1 MARHPRTRSIR
12 TRLRRSLVTAV
23 VTALCAAAVPLLAA
37 SPSAAA
43 DGGSPWTRTWGTAMG
58 TAGPASRT
66 GVAGRQTLRMV
77 VHTSIAGSAARIQL
91 VNTFS
96 REPVT
101 IGHATLAH
109 QDRGAGAAAAP
120 VTLTF
125 GGGRRGTVIG
135 PGGSVLSDPAAFRV
149 KADENLLVSVYLPET
164 VRTAPFHAYT
174 LTTSYASAPGD
185 AADHASDTGGG
196 GFPTRFPFWAFLGGV
211 DVRPTRGGGTV
222 VLLGDSQTDGGHTT
236 PDTDRRLPDDYARA
250 LQARPRPM
258 GVVNAGISANHLL
271 RGTEPAE
278 SGQSALLR
286 FDRDVLAQPNVRSVV
301 LFEGVND
308 IIFADAGSAELVA
321 GIRRLATRA
330 HAAGLTFAAATVPPF
345 RGYENAYT
353 PARERVRQEVNAYL
367 RATRDIDSV
376 VDFDEAS
383 RDPLDPTRLFAA
395 YYNRGGDRLHFGD
408 NGSQAL
414 SDALLPAP
422 VPARVPLGHTQ
433 TTAADVTGDGIP
445 DVLAAD
451 REDDLYL
458 WPGNPDVDDARHG
471 DGTFAARPRRLTGG
485 WEFTQ
490 TVAADFTGDGKA
502 DLIAKDDSDTL
513 HLWTGNGDGTFSRPR
528 TLTHGWHFTRT
539 TAGDVTGDGIP
550 DLVAADADGTL
561 RVWPG
566 EGNGTFGRPRV
577 LMRGLHVTRT
587 RAGDFTGDG
596 RTDLVAVDEH
606 GALLLWAGKGDGT
619 FARPRR
625 IADGRRLSELTPLA
639 LRTGGIA
646 HLMARDDTT
655 GVLKEWRNTGDGGL
669 SRPLRLTGGW

>member
-1 MARHPRTRSIR
+1 M
-12 TRLRRSLVTAV
+12 TAV

-37 SPSAAA
+37 SPGAAA
-43 DGGSPWTRTWGTAMG
+43 GAASSWTRTWGTAMG

-101 IGHATLAH
+101 IGHATLAR

-125 GGGRRGTVIG
+125 GGGGRSTVIG
-135 PGGSVLSDPAAFRV
+135 PGGSVSSDPAAFRV
-149 KADENLLVSVYLPET
+149 KADENLLVSVYLPQT

-185 AADHASDTGGG
+185 AADHAADIGGG
-196 GFPTRFPFWAFLGGV
+196 GLPTRFPFWAFLGGV
-211 DVRPTRGGGTV
+211 DVRAPHSGGTV

-286 FDRDVLAQPNVRSVV
+286 FDRDVLDQPNVRSVV

-308 IIFADAGSAELVA
+308 IIFADAGGAELIA

-330 HAAGLTFAAATVPPF
+330 HAAGLTFAAATIPPF
-345 RGYENAYT
+345 RGYENAWT
-353 PARERVRQEVNAYL
+353 PARERARQQVNAYL
-367 RATRDIDSV
+367 RTTRDVDSAA
-376 VDFDEAS
+376 DFDEAS

-422 VPARVPLGHTQ
+422 APPRVTLNFTQ

-445 DVLAAD
+445 DVIAAD
-451 REDDLYL
+451 RRNDLYL
-458 WPGNPDVDDARHG
+458 WPGNTDVDDARHG

-490 TVAADFTGDGKA
+490 TVAADFTGDGRT
-502 DLIAKDDSDTL
+502 DLIAKDSSDTL

-528 TLTHGWHFTRT
+528 TLTGGWHFTQT

-550 DLVAADADGTL
+550 DLVAVDAGGTL

-566 EGNGTFGRPRV
+566 EGNGTFGRPRK
-577 LMRGLHVTRT
+577 LMDGWHATRT

-596 RTDLVAVDEH
+596 RTDLVAVDGH
-606 GALLLWAGKGDGT
+606 GALLLWAGNGDGT

-625 IADGRRLSELTPLA
+625 IADARHLSEITPLA

-655 GVLKEWRNTGDGGL
+655 GVLKERPNTGDAALG
-669 SRPLRLTGGW
+669 RPLRLTGGW

>member
-1 MARHPRTRSIR
+1 MARHFRTRLTR

-23 VTALCAAAVPLLAA
+23 VAALCAAAVPLLAA
-37 SPSAAA
+37 PGAAA
-43 DGGSPWTRTWGTAMG
+43 GAGSSWTRTWGTAMG

-77 VHTSIAGSAARIQL
+77 VHTSVAGSAARIQL

-101 IGHATLAH
+101 IGHATLARRA
-109 QDRGAGAAAAP
+109 RGAGAAAAP

-125 GGGRRGTVIG
+125 GGGGRSTVIR
-135 PGGSVLSDPAAFRV
+135 PGGSVLSDPAAFPV
-149 KADENLLVSVYLPET
+149 KADENLLVSVHLPQP

-185 AADHASDTGGG
+185 AADHAGDTAGG

-211 DVRPTRGGGTV
+211 DVRAPHSGGTV

-286 FDRDVLAQPNVRSVV
+286 FDRDVLAQPDVRSVV

-308 IIFADAGSAELVA
+308 ILFADAGSAELVA
-321 GIRRLATRA
+321 GIRQLAARA
-330 HAAGLTFAAATVPPF
+330 HAAGLTFAAATIPPF
-345 RGYENAYT
+345 RGYENAWT
-353 PARERVRQEVNAYL
+353 PARERVRQQVNAYL
-367 RATRDIDSV
+367 RTTRDIDSA
-376 VDFDEAS
+376 VDFDEAA

-414 SDALLPAP
+414 SDTLLPAP
-422 VPARVPLGHTQ
+422 VPPRVSLDFTQ
-433 TTAADVTGDGIP
+433 TTAGDVTGDGIP
-445 DVLAAD
+445 DVIAAD
-451 REDDLYL
+451 RKHDLYL
-458 WPGNPDVDDARHG
+458 WPGNTDVDDARHG
-471 DGTFAARPRRLTGG
+471 DGTLAARPRRLTGG

-490 TVAADFTGDGKA
+490 TVAADFTGDGRT
-502 DLIAKDDSDTL
+502 DLIAKDASDTL
-513 HLWTGNGDGTFSRPR
+513 HLWPGNGDGTFGRPR
-528 TLTHGWHFTRT
+528 PLTGGWRFTQT
-539 TAGDVTGDGIP
+539 TAGDVTGDGVP
-550 DLVAADADGTL
+550 DLVAAGADGVL

-566 EGNGTFGRPRV
+566 EGDGTFGRPRR
-577 LMRGLHVTRT
+577 LMGGWRFTGT

-596 RTDLVAVDEH
+596 RTDLVAVDRR
-606 GALLLWAGKGDGT
+606 GVLLLWAGEGHGT
-619 FARPRR
+619 FARPRA
-625 IADGRRLSELTPLA
+625 IADARRLSEITPLA

-646 HLMARDDTT
+646 HLMARDDAT
-655 GVLKEWRNTGDGGL
+655 GVLKEWRNTGNAALG
-669 SRPLRLTGGW
+669 RPLRLTGGW